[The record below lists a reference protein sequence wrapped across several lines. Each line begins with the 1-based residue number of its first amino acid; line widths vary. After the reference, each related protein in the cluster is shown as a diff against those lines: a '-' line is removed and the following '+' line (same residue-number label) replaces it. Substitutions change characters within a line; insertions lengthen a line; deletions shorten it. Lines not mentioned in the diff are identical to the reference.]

1 MRIDING
8 VRLFVD
14 IEGAGLVADGARM
27 RQKPVLIL
35 LHGGPGADHSVYKPG
50 FSALGDLAQI
60 VYYDHRGCGRSEDGP
75 REHWTL
81 AQWADDLKAL
91 CDALGVDRP
100 VVLGTSFGGF
110 VAQAY
115 ATRYPDHPGKL
126 ILISTAAKVD
136 FARIYGAFAD
146 LGGPE
151 AGRIAEAY
159 WSNSSPE
166 TRAPYLERCLP
177 LYRARRQGPPE
188 WAGRAIL
195 RNETGQWFN
204 GPANEHGRMDFRA
217 ALRRIRCPVLVMA
230 GELDPITPIA
240 FSEEIVRHLP
250 AGLIRF
256 ERFAG
261 CGHGIAD
268 DDPGLYYQ
276 VIRDFIRAA
285 DA

>member
-1 MRIDING
+1 MRIHING

-14 IEGAGLVADGARM
+14 MEGAGLVADGAHM
-27 RQKPVLIL
+27 RQNPTLIL
-35 LHGGPGADHSVYKPG
+35 LHGGPGADHSIYKPG
-50 FSALGDLAQI
+50 FSRLSGVAQI
-60 VYYDHRGCGRSEDGP
+60 IYYDHRGCGRSEDGP

-91 CDALGVDRP
+91 CDALGIDKP

-136 FARIYGAFAD
+136 FPRIYGAFAAF
-146 LGGPE
+146 GGAE
-151 AGRIAEAY
+151 VGRIAEAY
-159 WSNSSPE
+159 WSNPTPE
-166 TRAPYLERCLP
+166 TRAPYLAHCLP
-177 LYRARRQGPPE
+177 LYRARRRGPPE

-204 GPANEHGRMDFRA
+204 GPANEHGRMDFRN
-217 ALRRIRCPVLVMA
+217 ALGCVRCPVLVMA
-230 GELDPITPIA
+230 GELDPITPVA
-240 FSEEIVRHLP
+240 FSEDIVRHLP
-250 AGLIRF
+250 AGLVQF
-256 ERFAG
+256 ERFAD

-268 DDPGLYYQ
+268 DDPERYYR
-276 VIRDFIRAA
+276 VIERFIAA
-285 DA
+285 EA